1 VSADVVTGNI
11 SVSSSMSASVWKI
24 KCQPGE
30 VIRSAEDVLV
40 ILEAM
45 KTEINVCAG
54 EENIGKVVKS
64 LGKGIG
70 EGVNVQGGDVL
81 VWLE

>member
-1 VSADVVTGNI
+1 MA
-11 SVSSSMSASVWKI
+11 ASVWKV

-30 VIRSAEDVLV
+30 VIKSADDVLI

-45 KTEINVCAG
+45 KTEINVRAG
-54 EENIGKVVKS
+54 EENIGKVVKG
-64 LGKGIG
+64 LGKGVR
-70 EGVNVQGGDVL
+70 EGISVQGGDVL

>member
-1 VSADVVTGNI
+1 MSADIAPGSI
-11 SVSSSMSASVWKI
+11 SISSSMAASVWKV

-30 VIRSAEDVLV
+30 VIKSADDVLI

-45 KTEINVCAG
+45 KTEINVRAG
-54 EENIGKVVKS
+54 EENIGKVVKG
-64 LGKGIG
+64 LGKGVR
-70 EGVNVQGGDVL
+70 EGISVQGGDVL

>member
-1 VSADVVTGNI
+1 VSADVASGSI
-11 SVSSSMSASVWKI
+11 SVSSSLSASVWKI

-30 VIRSAEDVLV
+30 VIRSADDVLV

-45 KTEINVCAG
+45 KTEINVHAG
-54 EENIGKVVKS
+54 EENIGKTVKS
-64 LGKGIG
+64 FGKGIR
-70 EGVNVQGGDVL
+70 EGVNVQVGEVL

>member
-1 VSADVVTGNI
+1 MA
-11 SVSSSMSASVWKI
+11 ASVWKV

-30 VIRSAEDVLV
+30 VIQSADDVLI

-45 KTEINVCAG
+45 KTEINVRAG
-54 EENIGKVVKS
+54 EENIGKVVKG
-64 LGKGIG
+64 LGKGVR
-70 EGVNVQGGDVL
+70 EGISVQGGDVL

>member
-1 VSADVVTGNI
+1 
-11 SVSSSMSASVWKI
+11 MPASVWKI

-30 VIRSAEDVLV
+30 VIQSADDVLV

-45 KTEINVCAG
+45 KTEINVPAG
-54 EENIGKVVKS
+54 EENIGKVVRG
-64 LGKGIG
+64 LGRGIM
-70 EGVNVQGGDVL
+70 EGASVQAGDVL